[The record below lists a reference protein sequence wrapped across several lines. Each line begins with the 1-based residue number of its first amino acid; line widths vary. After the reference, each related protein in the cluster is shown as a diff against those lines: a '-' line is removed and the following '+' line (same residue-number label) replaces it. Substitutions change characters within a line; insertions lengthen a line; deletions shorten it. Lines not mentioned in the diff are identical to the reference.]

1 MNAANCK
8 IKTVHIT
15 NPDKLYDSLN
25 VNHLK
30 EPAIY
35 NRLSF
40 NLLIFL
46 LIFQS
51 SVFANIKVLS
61 QCEMYKTFDFST
73 PPTNQSFK
81 RVRVHGPNVVYFVQI
96 SWKITWWISER
107 KRFFYV
113 CATATYVVYC
123 MGSILYY
130 IRSNAINDIW
140 YMNCGG
146 NRVFSFIYFINIL
159 SGLKHPI

>member
-40 NLLIFL
+40 NLLIF
-46 LIFQS
+46 
-51 SVFANIKVLS
+51 FA
-61 QCEMYKTFDFST
+61 D
-73 PPTNQSFK
+73 
-81 RVRVHGPNVVYFVQI
+81 I
-96 SWKITWWISER
+96 SKFGIR
-107 KRFFYV
+107 KHKSAF
-113 CATATYVVYC
+113 A
-123 MGSILYY
+123 M
-130 IRSNAINDIW
+130 
-140 YMNCGG
+140 
-146 NRVFSFIYFINIL
+146 
-159 SGLKHPI
+159 

>member
-1 MNAANCK
+1 M
-8 IKTVHIT
+8 
-15 NPDKLYDSLN
+15 N

-30 EPAIY
+30 EPTDCRSIS
-35 NRLSF
+35 SF
-40 NLLIFL
+40 FL

-73 PPTNQSFK
+73 TPTNQSFK

-113 CATATYVVYC
+113 CATYVVYC
-123 MGSILYY
+123 IGSILYY
-130 IRSNAINDIW
+130 SRSNAIKDIW
-140 YMNCGG
+140 YMNCGE
-146 NRVFSFIYFINIL
+146 NRVFSFIYIINIL